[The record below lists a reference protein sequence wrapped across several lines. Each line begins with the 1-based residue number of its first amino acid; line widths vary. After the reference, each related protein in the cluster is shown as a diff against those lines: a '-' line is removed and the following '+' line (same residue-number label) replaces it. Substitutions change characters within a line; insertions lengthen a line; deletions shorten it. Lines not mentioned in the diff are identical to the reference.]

1 MKTMWNRA
9 AMAACMMILAAGPS
23 LAEARDDESVDRRVD
38 ADPAGEVV
46 ISNVAGS
53 LRVVGWDK
61 PEVHVTGTIES
72 GVERLDVVR
81 EGKRV
86 MVKVVL
92 PKSGRGGDGS
102 ADLEIRAPVGS
113 SLEVSTVSADIET
126 RGMTGP
132 MRLKTVSG
140 NIDAAGAGGD
150 TELKS
155 VSGDQRLAGGA
166 KPVNVRSTSVSGN
179 VTIVDV
185 SGSVEA
191 VTVSGDL
198 ILDLGT
204 ISDARIRTTSG
215 GARLDAKFTKDG
227 RLEMETVSGDFTVS
241 AGGDAGFQAEAE
253 SFSGSITTCFG
264 VRSEPTSKYGPGER
278 LTVTRGAG
286 GAKLRMRSMSGDLKL
301 CDR

>member
-1 MKTMWNRA
+1 MKTMWNSA
-9 AMAACMMILAAGPS
+9 AMAACMMILAAASS
-23 LAEARDDESVDRRVD
+23 LAEARDDESVDQRV
-38 ADPAGEVV
+38 AAEPAGEVV
-46 ISNVAGS
+46 VSNVSGS

-72 GVERLDVVR
+72 DVERLEVVR

-86 MVKVVL
+86 TVKVVL
-92 PKSGRGGDGS
+92 PRSGRGGDSS
-102 ADLEIRAPVGS
+102 ADLEIHAPSGS
-113 SLEVSTVSADIET
+113 TLDVTTVSADIET
-126 RGMTGP
+126 RGMAGP

-150 TELKS
+150 TEMKT

-166 KPVNVRSTSVSGN
+166 KPIGLRSTSVSGN

-204 ISDARIRTTSG
+204 ISNARIRTTSG
-215 GARLDAKFTKDG
+215 GARLNAKFTKDG
-227 RLEMETVSGDFTVS
+227 RLEIETVSGDLSVT
-241 AGGDAGFQAEAE
+241 AGGEAGFQAEAE
-253 SFSGSITTCFG
+253 SFSGDITTCFG
-264 VRSEPTSKYGPGER
+264 AKAEPTSKYGPGER

-286 GAKLRMRSMSGDLKL
+286 GAQLRIRTMSGDLKL

>member
-9 AMAACMMILAAGPS
+9 AMAACMMILAAASGR
-23 LAEARDDESVDRRVD
+23 AEARDDESVDQRVA

-72 GVERLDVVR
+72 GVERLDVIR
-81 EGKRV
+81 EGQRV
-86 MVKVVL
+86 TVKVVL
-92 PKSGRGGDGS
+92 PKSSVGGGGS
-102 ADLEIRAPVGS
+102 ADLEIHAPAS
-113 SLEVSTVSADIET
+113 SRLEVTTVSADIDT

-150 TELKS
+150 TEMKS

-166 KPVNVRSTSVSGN
+166 KPINVRSTSVSGN

-185 SGSVEA
+185 SGSLEA

-204 ISDARIRTTSG
+204 ISNARIRTTSG
-215 GARLDAKFTKDG
+215 DARLNAKFTKDG
-227 RLEMETVSGDFTVS
+227 RLEMETVSGELSVS
-241 AGGDAGFQAEAE
+241 AGGEAGFQAEAE
-253 SFSGSITTCFG
+253 SFSGDITTCFG
-264 VRSEPTSKYGPGER
+264 ARAEPTSKYGPGER

-286 GAKLRMRSMSGDLKL
+286 GAKLRIRTMSGDLKL